1 MINNYP
7 HYYLKKF
14 AKEIT
19 VIESDPDNR
28 IFKINNS
35 LYKTLNK
42 PLTLKTY
49 NPQNIDQYAGKAL
62 ALAYAVPKSSP
73 NKKKIQRLANKL
85 SGFVVGDAL
94 LSSIPFGVGMLSGV
108 AAGAALGGSPA
119 SIPALAI
126 PAGLGVTLSKLVDY
140 KLKINRYNKLRKL
153 VSDEPNLDITD
164 LYYAPEDKRF
174 PMLRAYNRTLDM
186 LNENYEKQ
194 LNKKTIVI

>member
-1 MINNYP
+1 MHLDDKLKSLIGNTLPEDKTINY
-7 HYYLKKF
+7 
-14 AKEIT
+14 
-19 VIESDPDNR
+19 SDVE
-28 IFKINNS
+28 
-35 LYKTLNK
+35 
-42 PLTLKTY
+42 
-49 NPQNIDQYAGKAL
+49 QL
-62 ALAYAVPKSSP
+62 ASISKVLSDAVPDSSP

-186 LNENYEKQ
+186 LNQNYEKQ
-194 LNKKTIVI
+194 LNRKTISI